1 MESSTL
7 KEKEKKVI
15 QTKPPTIKEKKLK
28 ASNKFSRGRRY
39 AQSKWRIRL
48 DRLFF
53 KSNTIEGKVFDTAL
67 LALIV
72 LSLVVVMM
80 QSVSEIDQQYGTYLL
95 AIEMGVTALFA
106 IEYVLR
112 VATSH
117 RPMRYILSFYGI
129 IDLLA
134 FVPAIFSWTF
144 AGSNF
149 FLLLRVT
156 RIISIFK
163 VLDMNQY
170 TGEAQILS
178 QALRASRHKITVFVI
193 FVATNVV
200 LLGFIMF
207 LVEGRE
213 NPGFSSIP
221 KSIYWAIVT
230 LTTVGY
236 GDIAPQSALGRA
248 IAAVV
253 MVLGY
258 GVLAVPTGIVSAE
271 IATQVTHKSDED
283 EFDRGEKE
291 FIKEQKKAKPEDNDK
306 EQEKE
311 NEQIQIAKKESI
323 IEQCSHCGA
332 EHHVELAS
340 FCYKCGN
347 ELI

>member
-1 MESSTL
+1 
-7 KEKEKKVI
+7 
-15 QTKPPTIKEKKLK
+15 
-28 ASNKFSRGRRY
+28 
-39 AQSKWRIRL
+39 
-48 DRLFF
+48 
-53 KSNTIEGKVFDTAL
+53 
-67 LALIV
+67 
-72 LSLVVVMM
+72 MM

-95 AIEMGVTALFA
+95 AIEMGVTTLFA

-236 GDIAPQSALGRA
+236 GDIAPQSALGRG

-283 EFDRGEKE
+283 EFEDEEREVKEELESEKQKS
-291 FIKEQKKAKPEDNDK
+291 KEYTD
-306 EQEKE
+306 
-311 NEQIQIAKKESI
+311 IAHIEGKSI
-323 IEQCSHCGA
+323 IEECSHCGA
-332 EHHVELAS
+332 EKHTALAS
-340 FCYKCGN
+340 FCYKCGH

>member
-7 KEKEKKVI
+7 KQKKGI
-15 QTKPPTIKEKKLK
+15 QTNPPEKQTKKKKLK
-28 ASNKFSRGRRY
+28 KFSRGRRY

-53 KSNTIEGKVFDTAL
+53 KSNTTEGKVFDTAL

-95 AIEMGVTALFA
+95 AIEMGVTVLFA
-106 IEYVLR
+106 VEYILR

-207 LVEGRE
+207 LVEGKD

-236 GDIAPQSALGRA
+236 GDIAPQSALGRG

-271 IATQVTHKSDED
+271 IATQVTHKSDEE
-283 EFDRGEKE
+283 EFEEEKE
-291 FIKEQKKAKPEDNDK
+291 L
-306 EQEKE
+306 KE
-311 NEQIQIAKKESI
+311 NLENEKINNAQNQKESI
-323 IEQCSHCGA
+323 IEQCSNCGA
-332 EHHVELAS
+332 EKHTELAS
-340 FCYKCGN
+340 YCYKCGN
-347 ELI
+347 ELV

>member
-7 KEKEKKVI
+7 KEKKVI
-15 QTKPPTIKEKKLK
+15 QTKSPVIKVKKK
-28 ASNKFSRGRRY
+28 NSSRFSRGRRF
-39 AQSKWRIRL
+39 AQSKWRMRL

-53 KSNTIEGKVFDTAL
+53 KSNTTEGKVFDTAL
-67 LALIV
+67 LSLIV

-95 AIEMGVTALFA
+95 AIEMSVTLLFA

-283 EFDRGEKE
+283 EFEEEEKE
-291 FIKEQKKAKPEDNDK
+291 LKEELEKQKIHLAK
-306 EQEKE
+306 QE
-311 NEQIQIAKKESI
+311 NNKKEAESI
-323 IEQCSHCGA
+323 VEECSHCGA
-332 EHHVELAS
+332 EHHTELAS

>member
-7 KEKEKKVI
+7 KEKKAI
-15 QTKPPTIKEKKLK
+15 QTKPPVKKVK
-28 ASNKFSRGRRY
+28 KKTSSRFARGRRF
-39 AQSKWRIRL
+39 AKSKWRMRL

-95 AIEMGVTALFA
+95 AIEMAVTALFA

-134 FVPAIFSWTF
+134 FVPAIFSWMF

-170 TGEAQILS
+170 TGEAQILT

-200 LLGFIMF
+200 LFGFIMF
-207 LVEGRE
+207 LVEGRD

-283 EFDRGEKE
+283 EFEEEEKE
-291 FIKEQKKAKPEDNDK
+291 LREEL
-306 EQEKE
+306 EKE
-311 NEQIQIAKKESI
+311 KHKTKDTITQQESKKSI
-323 IEQCSHCGA
+323 IEKCSHCGA
-332 EHHVELAS
+332 ERHTELAS

>member
-7 KEKEKKVI
+7 KEKKVI
-15 QTKPPTIKEKKLK
+15 QTKPPLTKIKKKT
-28 ASNKFSRGRRY
+28 SSRFSRGRRF
-39 AQSKWRIRL
+39 AKSKWRMRL

-72 LSLVVVMM
+72 LSLIVVMM

-95 AIEMGVTALFA
+95 AIEMSVTTLFA
-106 IEYVLR
+106 IEYLLR

-134 FVPAIFSWTF
+134 FVPAVFSWTF

-207 LVEGRE
+207 LVEGRD

-283 EFDRGEKE
+283 EFGEEERELKE
-291 FIKEQKKAKPEDNDK
+291 ELENEKRKTHLAQT
-306 EQEKE
+306 QKE
-311 NEQIQIAKKESI
+311 NAKQASESI
-323 IEQCSHCGA
+323 IEECSHCGA
-332 EHHVELAS
+332 EHHTELAS

>member
-1 MESSTL
+1 MKSPTL
-7 KEKEKKVI
+7 KEKEIIKTKLPEMKV
-15 QTKPPTIKEKKLK
+15 KEKAL
-28 ASNKFSRGRRY
+28 SKFSRGRRY
-39 AQSKWRIRL
+39 AESKWRIRL

-67 LALIV
+67 LSLIV
-72 LSLVVVMM
+72 LSLAVVMM

-95 AIEMGVTALFA
+95 AIEMSVTAMFA
-106 IEYVLR
+106 IEYILR

-134 FVPAIFSWTF
+134 FVPAVFSWTF

-163 VLDMNQY
+163 ILDMNQY
-170 TGEAQILS
+170 SGEAQILS

-236 GDIAPQSALGRA
+236 GDIAPQSALGRS

-253 MVLGY
+253 MILGY

-271 IATQVTHKSDED
+271 IATQVTHKKDED
-283 EFDRGEKE
+283 EFGEE
-291 FIKEQKKAKPEDNDK
+291 RELRVEL
-306 EQEKE
+306 EQEKHKNQDIKE
-311 NEQIQIAKKESI
+311 EKESI
-323 IEQCSHCGA
+323 IKECSHCGA
-332 EHHVELAS
+332 EHHSQLAS

-347 ELI
+347 ELV

>member
-7 KEKEKKVI
+7 KEKKVI
-15 QTKPPTIKEKKLK
+15 QTKSPVTKSKKK
-28 ASNKFSRGRRY
+28 TSNRFSRGRRF
-39 AQSKWRIRL
+39 AKSKWRMRL

-95 AIEMGVTALFA
+95 AIEMSVTTLFA

-134 FVPAIFSWTF
+134 FVPAIFSWTY

-207 LVEGRE
+207 LVEGRD

-283 EFDRGEKE
+283 EFEEEERELKQELANEKH
-291 FIKEQKKAKPEDNDK
+291 KNQPTQPQKTK
-306 EQEKE
+306 
-311 NEQIQIAKKESI
+311 SI
-323 IEQCSHCGA
+323 IEECSHCGA
-332 EHHVELAS
+332 EHHTELAS

-347 ELI
+347 ELV

>member
-7 KEKEKKVI
+7 KETKVI
-15 QTKPPTIKEKKLK
+15 QTNPPLKKEKKK
-28 ASNKFSRGRRY
+28 TSTKFSKGRRF
-39 AQSKWRIRL
+39 AKSKWRMRL

-67 LALIV
+67 LSLIV
-72 LSLVVVMM
+72 LSLIVVMM

-95 AIEMGVTALFA
+95 AIEMTVTALFA

-170 TGEAQILS
+170 SGEAQILT

-207 LVEGRE
+207 LVEGRD

-236 GDIAPQSALGRA
+236 GDIAPQSPLGRA

-271 IATQVTHKSDED
+271 IATQVTHKSDEE
-283 EFDRGEKE
+283 EFEEERELKNE
-291 FIKEQKKAKPEDNDK
+291 L
-306 EQEKE
+306 EKE
-311 NEQIQIAKKESI
+311 NLKTPPVQPENKSVVE
-323 IEQCSHCGA
+323 ECSHCGA
-332 EHHVELAS
+332 DKHSELAS

>member
-7 KEKEKKVI
+7 KEKKVI
-15 QTKPPTIKEKKLK
+15 QTKPPLTKIKKKT
-28 ASNKFSRGRRY
+28 SSRFSRGRRF
-39 AQSKWRIRL
+39 AKSKWRMRL

-72 LSLVVVMM
+72 LSLIVVMM

-95 AIEMGVTALFA
+95 AIEMSVTTLFA
-106 IEYVLR
+106 IEYLLR

-134 FVPAIFSWTF
+134 FVPAVFSWTF

-207 LVEGRE
+207 LVEGRD

-283 EFDRGEKE
+283 EFGEEERELKE
-291 FIKEQKKAKPEDNDK
+291 ELENEKRKTHLDQKENVKKAS
-306 EQEKE
+306 
-311 NEQIQIAKKESI
+311 ESI
-323 IEQCSHCGA
+323 IEECSHCGA
-332 EHHVELAS
+332 EHHTELAS

>member
-7 KEKEKKVI
+7 KDKKNKKAISALKKVK
-15 QTKPPTIKEKKLK
+15 TKN
-28 ASNKFSRGRRY
+28 SNSFSKGRRF
-39 AQSKWRIRL
+39 AQRRWRMRL

-53 KSNTIEGKVFDTAL
+53 KSNTTEGKIFDTAL

-80 QSVSEIDQQYGTYLL
+80 QSVTEIDQQYGTYLL
-95 AIEMGVTALFA
+95 AIEMAVTVLFA

-117 RPMRYILSFYGI
+117 HPMRYILSFYGI

-134 FVPAIFSWTF
+134 FVPAIFSWTY

-178 QALRASRHKITVFVI
+178 QALRASRHKVTVFVI

-207 LVEGRE
+207 LVEGKD

-236 GDIAPQSALGRA
+236 GDIAPQSALGRS
-248 IAAVV
+248 IAAIV
-253 MVLGY
+253 MILGY

-271 IATQVTHKSDED
+271 IATQVTHKSDEEESEGD
-283 EFDRGEKE
+283 K
-291 FIKEQKKAKPEDNDK
+291 QKTQAT
-306 EQEKE
+306 QKE
-311 NEQIQIAKKESI
+311 NRSKE
-323 IEQCSHCGA
+323 CSNCGA
-332 EHHVELAS
+332 EHHSEVAH
-340 FCYKCGN
+340 FCYKCGT
-347 ELI
+347 ELVL

>member
-7 KEKEKKVI
+7 KEKKVI
-15 QTKPPTIKEKKLK
+15 KTESPVKKIKKKK
-28 ASNKFSRGRRY
+28 SIRFSKGRRF
-39 AQSKWRIRL
+39 ARNKWRMRL

-67 LALIV
+67 LSLIV

-95 AIEMGVTALFA
+95 AVEMAVTGLFA
-106 IEYVLR
+106 IEYILR

-170 TGEAQILS
+170 TGEAQVLT

-200 LLGFIMF
+200 LLGFVMF
-207 LVEGRE
+207 LVEGKN

-236 GDIAPQSALGRA
+236 GDIAPQSALGRG

-271 IATQVTHKSDED
+271 IATQTTHHVDEE
-283 EFDRGEKE
+283 EFEEKE
-291 FIKEQKKAKPEDNDK
+291 KELREELEKQN
-306 EQEKE
+306 QESQE
-311 NEQIQIAKKESI
+311 HRAESI
-323 IEQCSHCGA
+323 VEECSHCGA
-332 EHHVELAS
+332 EHHTELAS

>member
-7 KEKEKKVI
+7 KEKRVIKTQTPVKKVG
-15 QTKPPTIKEKKLK
+15 KK
-28 ASNKFSRGRRY
+28 ATSRFAKGRRFV
-39 AQSKWRIRL
+39 QNKWRVRL

-67 LALIV
+67 LSLIG

-95 AIEMGVTALFA
+95 AIEMAITVLFA
-106 IEYVLR
+106 VEYMLR
-112 VATSH
+112 VVTSH
-117 RPMRYILSFYGI
+117 RPMRYIFSFYGI

-134 FVPAIFSWTF
+134 FVPATFSWMF

-170 TGEAQILS
+170 TGEAQVLS

-200 LLGFIMF
+200 LLGFVMF
-207 LVEGRE
+207 LVEGKT

-236 GDIAPQSALGRA
+236 GDIAPQSALGRG

-271 IATQVTHKSDED
+271 IATQTTHHADEE
-283 EFDRGEKE
+283 EFE
-291 FIKEQKKAKPEDNDK
+291 EQKKELKKELK
-306 EQEKE
+306 EELEQEIHK
-311 NEQIQIAKKESI
+311 NQSESI
-323 IEQCSHCGA
+323 ITECSHCGA
-332 EHHVELAS
+332 EHHRELAS

>member
-7 KEKEKKVI
+7 KETKVI
-15 QTKPPTIKEKKLK
+15 QTKPPAPKAKKK
-28 ASNKFSRGRRY
+28 IFNRFSRGRRFV
-39 AQSKWRIRL
+39 QSKWRMRL

-72 LSLVVVMM
+72 LGLAIVMM

-95 AIEMGVTALFA
+95 AIEMAVTMLFA

-134 FVPAIFSWTF
+134 FLPAIFSWTF

-170 TGEAQILS
+170 SGEAQILT

-207 LVEGRE
+207 LVEGPV

-236 GDIAPQSALGRA
+236 GDIAPQSPWGRA

-283 EFDRGEKE
+283 EFKEEEKE
-291 FIKEQKKAKPEDNDK
+291 LKKKLE
-306 EQEKE
+306 EEKE
-311 NEQIQIAKKESI
+311 KNHVFQNEIKSMVKA
-323 IEQCSHCGA
+323 CLHCGA
-332 EHHVELAS
+332 DKQTELAN
-340 FCYKCGN
+340 FCYKCGK

>member
-1 MESSTL
+1 MESATL
-7 KEKEKKVI
+7 KEKKNI
-15 QTKPPTIKEKKLK
+15 QTQPPPNQAKKK
-28 ASNKFSRGRRY
+28 TSSKFSMARRY
-39 AQSKWRIRL
+39 AKNKWRMRL

-80 QSVSEIDQQYGTYLL
+80 QSVSEIDQQYGTYIL

-106 IEYVLR
+106 IEYLLR
-112 VATSH
+112 VVSSS
-117 RPMRYILSFYGI
+117 RPMRYIMSFYGI

-170 TGEAQILS
+170 SGEAQILT

-236 GDIAPQSALGRA
+236 GDIAPQSPLGRA

-253 MVLGY
+253 MILGY

-283 EFDRGEKE
+283 EFEHEEKE
-291 FIKEQKKAKPEDNDK
+291 LRQELEDEKQKNNFANETIQN
-306 EQEKE
+306 E
-311 NEQIQIAKKESI
+311 NNKKEYKNI

-332 EHHVELAS
+332 EHHTELAS

>member
-1 MESSTL
+1 MGSSTL
-7 KEKEKKVI
+7 KENKVI
-15 QTKPPTIKEKKLK
+15 QTKPPASQVKKK
-28 ASNKFSRGRRY
+28 TSSKFSRGRRF
-39 AQSKWRIRL
+39 AKSKWRMRL

-95 AIEMGVTALFA
+95 AIEMGVTTLFA
-106 IEYVLR
+106 IEYILR

-253 MVLGY
+253 MILGY

-271 IATQVTHKSDED
+271 IATQVTHKSDES
-283 EFDRGEKE
+283 EFEEEEKE
-291 FIKEQKKAKPEDNDK
+291 LRAELE
-306 EQEKE
+306 EEKLKNQNIRE
-311 NEQIQIAKKESI
+311 EEESI
-323 IEQCSHCGA
+323 IEECSHCGA
-332 EHHVELAS
+332 EHHSQLAS
-340 FCYKCGN
+340 FCYKCGQ

>member
-15 QTKPPTIKEKKLK
+15 QTQSPIAKVKKKK
-28 ASNKFSRGRRY
+28 ASGKFSRGRLF
-39 AQSKWRIRL
+39 AQSKWRRRL

-53 KSNTIEGKVFDTAL
+53 RSNTVEGKVFDTAL

-106 IEYVLR
+106 IEYLLR
-112 VATSH
+112 VVTSH
-117 RPMRYILSFYGI
+117 RPMRYISSFYGI

-253 MVLGY
+253 MILGY

-283 EFDRGEKE
+283 EFEEEEKDLRRE
-291 FIKEQKKAKPEDNDK
+291 LAREKQKTSSLTLQKPPT
-306 EQEKE
+306 
-311 NEQIQIAKKESI
+311 ESI

-332 EHHVELAS
+332 EHHTQLAS

>member
-1 MESSTL
+1 MGSSTL
-7 KEKEKKVI
+7 KEKKVI
-15 QTKPPTIKEKKLK
+15 QTKLPVTQAKKK
-28 ASNKFSRGRRY
+28 TSSRFSKGRRF
-39 AQSKWRIRL
+39 AQSKWRMRL

-95 AIEMGVTALFA
+95 AIEMGVTTLFA
-106 IEYVLR
+106 IEYLLR

-207 LVEGRE
+207 LVEGRD

-283 EFDRGEKE
+283 EFEEEEKE
-291 FIKEQKKAKPEDNDK
+291 LKAEL
-306 EQEKE
+306 EKE
-311 NEQIQIAKKESI
+311 KQKNQNIKQEVESI
-323 IEQCSHCGA
+323 IENCSRCGA
-332 EHHVELAS
+332 EHHTELAS

-347 ELI
+347 ELV